1 MMSRILFTA
10 AWQILANLGKEGPK
24 LAKGSKRAPSAEA
37 VVPSIAKYCQVLP
50 SCKCNVFRQFVFTW
64 RNVDQDE
71 MDLEFFQ
78 ALPR

>member
-37 VVPSIAKYCQVLP
+37 VVPSIAKYCQVV
-50 SCKCNVFRQFVFTW
+50 NVTCSDNLFLRGVT
-64 RNVDQDE
+64 
-71 MDLEFFQ
+71 
-78 ALPR
+78 